1 MKNILKLFLGLSLA
15 LAVVACD
22 TENVGTI
29 YDSTNG
35 SSSDIVFARST
46 TSYIFGSE
54 DPDQVVIPLWRS
66 NATEAY
72 TPTISGNHNTELFT
86 ITVAEFAAGSYESTA
101 TITFDRYDLQYG
113 KKNVI
118 KLAIE
123 NDHTIA
129 GQKLSHEVTIVRDYV
144 WLDFDTATMKSGF
157 LEWGFEFTETLP
169 CEVIKVE
176 GLSLYRIMDP
186 YGPLGADPGCYI
198 EFTYENGEIVPTGE
212 KDAYGDMI
220 FDSGLDVGAGTNIH
234 FYLNE
239 ADITYANKVITADV
253 EHYMPKVGG
262 YDHHI
267 LTFTLTKDLE

>member
-15 LAVVACD
+15 FAVVACD
-22 TENVGTI
+22 TENVGPI
-29 YDSTNG
+29 FEDA
-35 SSSDIVFARST
+35 SSSDVTFAQST
-46 TSYIFGSE
+46 SSYIFGAE
-54 DPDQVVIPLWRS
+54 DPDQFVIALKRGV
-66 NATEAY
+66 ATEAY
-72 TPTISGNHNTELFT
+72 TPTITCDNALFT
-86 ITVAEFAAGSYESTA
+86 ITAAEFAAGSYESTA
-101 TITFDRYDLQYG
+101 TITFDRNDLAVG
-113 KKNVI
+113 ATNTLN
-118 KLAIE
+118 LALAG
-123 NDHTIA
+123 HSIA
-129 GQKLSHEVTIVRDYV
+129 GQQLSHEVTIVRDYV

-157 LEWGFEFTETLP
+157 LEWGFEITETLP

-239 ADITYANKVITADV
+239 DDITYADKVITANV